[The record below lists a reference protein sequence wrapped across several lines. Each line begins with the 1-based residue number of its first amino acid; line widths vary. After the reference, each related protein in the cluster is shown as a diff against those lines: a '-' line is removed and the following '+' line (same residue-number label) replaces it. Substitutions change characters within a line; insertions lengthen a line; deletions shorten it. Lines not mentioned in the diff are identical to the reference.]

1 MAAGEAVRTITLVA
15 GPVVD
20 ASGAVLVDA
29 GGSGVEFLLATDDDE
44 IRIARAVKT
53 RAEIAGAA
61 VEAGRDGRAFVD
73 FVLTEGASQSWPW
86 PSLAVILV
94 DLVQASVRPYGIARI
109 VQAYVNLAL
118 NAQKSWPAPA
128 LETFQ
133 GVAAGLAVVARL
145 APAVVDAV
153 LALFAREAQ
162 GAEAAVVSLNVL
174 ALAAI
179 EARIAGTFVHLD
191 STVGAHPV
199 GLVEAQRAEED
210 VDAGAMSTLV
220 SHLFPVNSAGQ
231 EQAKSSIK
239 LVQLLPSKQGDSA
252 QSSDIRRC
260 CRRRPDIRD
269 RSSAV
274 APLPARYPDISSV

>member
-1 MAAGEAVRTITLVA
+1 MQR
-15 GPVVD
+15 
-20 ASGAVLVDA
+20 SGAVSQRFPSVPDGQAQKKLP
-29 GGSGVEFLLATDDDE
+29 SKLMQLALFRHGCDWQKLMSFSHLCPE
-44 IRIARAVKT
+44 
-53 RAEIAGAA
+53 
-61 VEAGRDGRAFVD
+61 
-73 FVLTEGASQSWPW
+73 SWPA
-86 PSLAVILV
+86 LAVILV

-191 STVGAHPV
+191 SAVGARPD
-199 GLVEAQRAEED
+199 GLAEAQTAEEEVRVRSCTWTGRCRSSRCSWTVPPGTEGRNSRTD
-210 VDAGAMSTLV
+210 RSRSSLAPGRDMFRHCNRAGRRS
-220 SHLFPVNSAGQ
+220 
-231 EQAKSSIK
+231 
-239 LVQLLPSKQGDSA
+239 
-252 QSSDIRRC
+252 RRC
-260 CRRRPDIRD
+260 
-269 RSSAV
+269 
-274 APLPARYPDISSV
+274 